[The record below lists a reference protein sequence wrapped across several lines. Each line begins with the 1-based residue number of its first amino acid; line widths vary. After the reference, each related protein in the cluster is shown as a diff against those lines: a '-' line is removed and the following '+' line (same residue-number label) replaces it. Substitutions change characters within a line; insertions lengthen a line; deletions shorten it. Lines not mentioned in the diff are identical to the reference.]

1 MWISILLLIHVVVFL
16 LMKNDEA
23 EKRDLQKRIN
33 GPFIPVAPPR
43 FPECVDKHGNY
54 NPDKQERERIAK
66 INRDAVTEID
76 RAYRT
81 VNVLRKLKR
90 M

>member
-16 LMKNDEA
+16 LMKNEEA

-54 NPDKQERERIAK
+54 DPDREEREGIAQRNK
-66 INRDAVTEID
+66 EAVDEID
-76 RAYRT
+76 RTYRT
-81 VNVLRKLKR
+81 VNMLRKLKR